1 MWRRPQPSVV
11 RLFWLVSTLW
21 ELRTASQESRSTGTS
36 IIFFGCSTQFAVAE
50 LVKAARLGV
59 SLSEGDHYLIT
70 WHRPVSITA
79 VCPRLS
85 TCLMPVTV
93 PSQLPVTPI
102 RRKLEHLNLIHDMG
116 KKNEWIKKDSVA
128 YIYFTRINKHIFSFS
143 RKILVQVWQKF
154 QGDSWIYLQVIF
166 VFVCFVFPYHHVIT
180 EQKERPYTLP
190 EWWLRW
196 WVTLA
201 LVSDWAW
208 CYWCDVIDIPPPPLS
223 SSGPASAIIQLDC
236 LLIITRNNANQ
247 GGKTGLQHG
256 LWLVNRSQPRPFI
269 GQDRDTWRHCNK

>member
-1 MWRRPQPSVV
+1 
-11 RLFWLVSTLW
+11 
-21 ELRTASQESRSTGTS
+21 
-36 IIFFGCSTQFAVAE
+36 
-50 LVKAARLGV
+50 
-59 SLSEGDHYLIT
+59 
-70 WHRPVSITA
+70 
-79 VCPRLS
+79 
-85 TCLMPVTV
+85 MPVTV

-128 YIYFTRINKHIFSFS
+128 YIYFTRINKHIFSLW

-201 LVSDWAW
+201 LFSDWAW

-247 GGKTGLQHG
+247 GGQTGPNTG
-256 LWLVNRSQPRPFI
+256 LWLVTRSRPRAS
-269 GQDRDTWRHCNK
+269 H